1 MLEDYPTRRTS
12 FVQVISRLIND
23 PYIQIIL
30 TPIEQQLAAVYRHPF
45 LLSFFFFFY
54 STSVTDGRIHWPHR
68 VLLVESV
75 TCTNDKK
82 KKLRL
87 HRKSVQLFFTLSS
100 INRKKK
106 SSMIYGTI
114 QPIFASI
121 KFDPIPCVIY
131 SIIKLHVIKTSRTS
145 DSFFGIA
152 FINKDRN

>member
-106 SSMIYGTI
+106 KFNDLRNHSTNLRINQIWPDSLCNLFDNKITRNKNFKNFWFLFWNCIY
-114 QPIFASI
+114 QQRS
-121 KFDPIPCVIY
+121 
-131 SIIKLHVIKTSRTS
+131 
-145 DSFFGIA
+145 
-152 FINKDRN
+152 